1 MLSDFF
7 KLLILFIVGWSRDE
21 NEIFMSFMGTI
32 GRDSEKQVIFF
43 MVLRKKKMRK
53 LKKNRKFMKIAEN
66 TILEHLEFR
75 GNHTA
80 LEILL

>member
-32 GRDSEKQVIFF
+32 GRDSEKQIISFHSF
-43 MVLRKKKMRK
+43 EE
-53 LKKNRKFMKIAEN
+53 KN
-66 TILEHLEFR
+66 
-75 GNHTA
+75 
-80 LEILL
+80 